1 MKNLGTILALIA
13 GLFVFAGSSAT
24 AQDRF
29 TVQVGT
35 ITSTKSC
42 TTYRNYEGSRLSYS
56 ESEYARY
63 WGAAAAR
70 RYYAAHTTWRSWV
83 VKDCQDN
90 FRTLRSSIEASLAST
105 GRITVARG
113 GYTLDVTISD
123 VSADPPATS
132 RPVRGE
138 ASYRTSWGKALVTAN
153 FTLRDRGGASVDG
166 GIMTKRIEM
175 SRTLDTN
182 NIRVRVSEPGGA
194 IYDLIQNEVALQI
207 AREVTFGLEPVEVI
221 GVEGDR
227 VEINYGRPLVNVGD
241 QFDVEQLRRIGAV
254 RFRVITAGDRTS
266 VAQVRGDVDPSD
278 VDIGS
283 AVSFVEADSDAAN
296 ARVLRRNRLP

>member
-1 MKNLGTILALIA
+1 MQYFKSFVLFLAGAFALCGT
-13 GLFVFAGSSAT
+13 SAH
-24 AQDRF
+24 AQERY

-35 ITSTKSC
+35 ISSTQSC
-42 TTYRNYEGSRLSYS
+42 AYFRNYSGSRLSYS

-90 FRTLRSSIEASLAST
+90 FKTLRSSIEAALAST
-105 GRITVARG
+105 GRITVGRG
-113 GYTLDVTISD
+113 GYVVDVTISD
-123 VSADPPATS
+123 VSADLPATN
-132 RPVRGE
+132 RPVRGD
-138 ASYRTSWGKALVTAN
+138 ASYRTSWGKAVVTAN
-153 FTLRDRGGASVDG
+153 FTVRDRTGASVDG

-182 NIRVRVSEPGGA
+182 RMRVRVSEPGGA
-194 IYDLIQNEVALQI
+194 VYDLIQNEVALQI
-207 AREVTFGLEPVEVI
+207 AREVTFGIEPVQVI
-221 GVEGDR
+221 GVDGDR
-227 VEINYGRPLVNVGD
+227 VEINYGRPLVSVGD
-241 QFDVEQLRRIGAV
+241 QIDVSQLRGIGAV
-254 RFRVITAGDRTS
+254 RFRVISAGDRTA
-266 VAQVRGDVDPSD
+266 VAQVRGDVDFSD

-283 AVSFVEADSDAAN
+283 TVSFIEADSDAAN